1 MASADEFRRLALAF
15 PGAEERSHLG
25 HPDFRVGG
33 KVFAT
38 LGYPDA
44 AHGVAVLAPEQQ
56 ELALAAE
63 PEAFS
68 FVVYPGSRY
77 LGQLTETTRNAH
89 RTMSPGTEPPPIAIY
104 DTDAPVDTTQRRAGF
119 VCELTAVLPAA
130 RRGVE
135 K

>member
-44 AHGVAVLAPEQQ
+44 AHGMAVLAPEQQ

-68 FVVYPGSRY
+68 AAAGQWGERGSTVVRLEAVSGEWLERI
-77 LGQLTETTRNAH
+77 LRWAWE
-89 RTMSPGTEPPPIAIY
+89 
-104 DTDAPVDTTQRRAGF
+104 RRAPKKLR
-119 VCELTAVLPAA
+119 E
-130 RRGVE
+130 
-135 K
+135 